1 LKQFIER
8 GHALAEKMSWDVVA
22 RDYVHARNSA
32 RRPGQSAEA
41 DRLIYVF
48 AVDSVGIDWRDVD
61 VTDLDTQDPDLFYV
75 IHAMELSDRD
85 KRRYRRRR
93 Q

>member
-1 LKQFIER
+1 
-8 GHALAEKMSWDVVA
+8 
-22 RDYVHARNSA
+22 
-32 RRPGQSAEA
+32 
-41 DRLIYVF
+41 
-48 AVDSVGIDWRDVD
+48 VDSVGIDWRDVD